1 MMAFDQFEL
10 NSGSR
15 LEKLHVV
22 AVEINLALLNNNSVQ
37 LSNNSGRRS
46 RGANTVSLTQLI
58 EKNSCSSLSYYA
70 SVMEL
75 LV

>member
-1 MMAFDQFEL
+1 MMAIDQFEL

-15 LEKLHVV
+15 LEKL

-46 RGANTVSLTQLI
+46 RGANTASHNSLMHRII
-58 EKNSCSSLSYYA
+58 EKNSCSLLLCFGK
-70 SVMEL
+70 L